1 MGYSGAVRESR
12 ESMAYRQLIA
22 APPARVAAAVAPAA
36 GKWGADWIPGDS
48 TGSGGS
54 PPDEAAG
61 RLRLPVAAG
70 IRRGVLDGELWLAAS
85 ASGSAEAPEGE
96 DIPAGPAT
104 RVEFRPR
111 DSVYF
116 VDTKIAVVLT
126 ISALGGLLVVVW
138 PFLPPSEEL
147 AQIVPLGVVL
157 ALAGWLLVVSRLE
170 NRGVEEFLDLLALE
184 AEDGPDEDGGG

>member
-1 MGYSGAVRESR
+1 MTYREI
-12 ESMAYRQLIA
+12 IA
-22 APPARVAAAVAPAA
+22 ASPARVAAAVAPAA
-36 GKWGADWIPGDS
+36 GKWGADWLPGEGAGD
-48 TGSGGS
+48 GGTS
-54 PPDEAAG
+54 SQEAVG

-85 ASGSAEAPEGE
+85 AGGSAEAPEGE
-96 DIPAGPAT
+96 DVPAGPAT

-111 DSVYF
+111 DSAFF

-184 AEDGPDEDGGG
+184 AEGAKDEEGEG

>member
-1 MGYSGAVRESR
+1 MPQEST
-12 ESMAYRQLIA
+12 AYREIIA
-22 APPARVAAAVAPAA
+22 ASPARVAAAVAPAA
-36 GKWGADWIPGDS
+36 GKWGADWIPGDG
-48 TGSGGS
+48 TGNGGRS
-54 PPDEAAG
+54 SEEAAG

-70 IRRGVLDGELWLAAS
+70 IRRGVLDGELWLGSAAT
-85 ASGSAEAPEGE
+85 GSAEAADGE
-96 DIPAGPAT
+96 DGPPEQST

-116 VDTKIAVVLT
+116 VDTKIAVVLA

-184 AEDGPDEDGGG
+184 AEGGADDDEG